1 MISCNEWNISI
12 FLPFINISN
21 VLICLQR
28 KFWITK
34 IRHACHISTSRLGS
48 KGILDNISSK
58 LYKNMLNRRYYWH
71 LLSCETFCK
80 TGITKYSL
88 KNFFPS
94 LTDLTNLPTCTNPGA
109 SSNGWFHW
117 SAKTFAFRGQ
127 QVRCRIFKKW
137 NRNCANNSNQQNNFC
152 QQKWPISYDCISNF
166 NMAGLSWPFLDLI
179 TFFSSSD

>member
-117 SAKTFAFRGQ
+117 SAKTFAFRGN
-127 QVRCRIFKKW
+127 RCVAAFSKNETEIARTI
-137 NRNCANNSNQQNNFC
+137 
-152 QQKWPISYDCISNF
+152 PINK
-166 NMAGLSWPFLDLI
+166 I
-179 TFFSSSD
+179 TFASRNDRLVTTAFQISTWLDCRGHF